1 MLESTDHLSNEVVT
15 QMNAAASAMATTT
28 VTGATL
34 NMAGFD
40 AVRAVVPITD
50 IASGSVVTLKA
61 YRDSASGMGTE
72 EQVAGTATVTSAADD
87 DVNGKMLVLDVKRPS
102 LGSKNYLRFK
112 VTRATANAAT
122 GALITEQ
129 YLPREVPV
137 SQDAT
142 IVNIAKVNEPDA
154 A

>member
-1 MLESTDHLSNEVVT
+1 MLEVTDHLSNEVVT

-50 IASGSVVTLKA
+50 IADTSVVTLKA

-72 EQVAGTATVTSAADD
+72 EQVAGTATVTSAAND
-87 DVNGKMLVLDVKRPS
+87 DVNGKLLILDVKRPA

-142 IVNIAKVNEPDA
+142 VQDIELINEPA
-154 A
+154 AA